1 MSLGRAF
8 AGHSM
13 EYKLDMAQKYGFR
26 GIELFYEDL
35 EYVAKVMPGQSSAT
49 KLLAAASQVRQW
61 CDRRKLEIICLQ
73 PFMDFGGLLDR
84 EKQRQNLAT
93 IELWTELALTLGT
106 DLILFPSSFLSVSRL
121 SDDVAV
127 LIKDFQD
134 AADVGLKRTPTI
146 RFAFEALCWGTRVS
160 TWEDSWKIISA
171 VNRPNFGLCVD
182 TFNIAGQI
190 FADPAAVDGC
200 TRSADAAVEW
210 SMERLM
216 SHVDSSKI
224 FLVQIAD
231 AERLERPLNENHTF
245 YNVEQPAR
253 MSWSRNCRLFYGEEH
268 LGGYLPV
275 KRILQTVIHGL
286 GYRGWMSFEVFHR
299 KLTESDS
306 TVPEYYAARAS
317 RSWTKIVRDLS
328 LERKTPRREFYQGK
342 ERAVL

>member
-13 EYKLDMAQKYGFR
+13 ESKLDMAQKYGFR

-35 EYVAKVMPGQSSAT
+35 EYVAKGMPGRGSAT
-49 KLLAAASQVRQW
+49 KLLAAAGRVRQW
-61 CDRRKLEIICLQ
+61 CDNRKLEIICLQ

-84 EKQRQNLAT
+84 EKQKKNLAT
-93 IELWTELALTLGT
+93 IELWTELAHTLGT
-106 DLILFPSSFLSVSRL
+106 DLILFPSSFLAATQL
-121 SDDVAV
+121 SDDTSV

-134 AADVGLKRTPTI
+134 AADVGLRRTPTV
-146 RFAFEALCWGTRVS
+146 RFAFEALCWGTRIS
-160 TWEDSWKIISA
+160 TWEESWKVISA

-190 FADPAAVDGC
+190 FADPAAMDGC
-200 TRSADAAVEW
+200 TKSADAAVEW

-216 SHVDSSKI
+216 SRVDPSKI

-231 AERLERPLNENHTF
+231 AERLDRPLNKCHTF
-245 YNVEQPAR
+245 YDAAQPVR

-275 KRILQTVIHGL
+275 KRILQTVVHGL

-299 KLTESDS
+299 KLTERDS

-317 RSWTKIVRDLS
+317 RSWAKIVRDLS
-328 LERKTPRREFYQGK
+328 LERKASRREFEHIK
-342 ERAVL
+342 ERAML